1 MAQSKAEAAARE
13 HAKVGDPVEASRDYA
28 QTSDHVKTE
37 LSAVLGALRA
47 FQDRMNAGGLT
58 SDEKAEFDRSLARLQ
73 VLVDGPKDE
82 A

>member
-13 HAKVGDPVEASRDYA
+13 HAKVGDPVEVSASDA
-28 QTSDHVKTE
+28 ANTE